1 VCEYSA
7 KYNKEGSG
15 RKKRKALKVRSAAKE
30 MTEDFA
36 ALQSAL
42 SAEKVHQLCFKV
54 LEYLEMENQTDN

>member
-36 ALQSAL
+36 ALPFAL
-42 SAEKVHQLCFKV
+42 SAEKVHAALF
-54 LEYLEMENQTDN
+54 

>member
-36 ALQSAL
+36 ALPFSL
-42 SAEKVHQLCFKV
+42 SAEKVHAALF
-54 LEYLEMENQTDN
+54 